1 MGANWGAA
9 RLIAPVENYTAE
21 RWRQHFADHP
31 DSFLQVLGDTYR
43 IFKSE
48 EAKRN
53 GTANPQGGRRKTTID
68 GNMTELWSLV
78 TPTFSMEA
86 FPEAFAAVQG
96 DRSLR
101 QVALYSGVQA
111 SSLVRYLGRSS
122 RARLATGRRDKP
134 GRYDLE
140 RIAKAVDVHP
150 AYFRE
155 WRELVITEYLASV
168 LANSPNLS
176 VSLLKAMS

>member
-1 MGANWGAA
+1 
-9 RLIAPVENYTAE
+9 
-21 RWRQHFADHP
+21 
-31 DSFLQVLGDTYR
+31 
-43 IFKSE
+43 
-48 EAKRN
+48 
-53 GTANPQGGRRKTTID
+53 
-68 GNMTELWSLV
+68 
-78 TPTFSMEA
+78 
-86 FPEAFAAVQG
+86 
-96 DRSLR
+96 
-101 QVALYSGVQA
+101 VALYSGVQA